1 MKSIIK
7 RNQIIITSLAVLIA
21 VAGYLNYADKTK
33 FANSDIK
40 LFGGNKESEKE
51 NGGDELSTEEVLS
64 QISEDLS
71 LTKDIES
78 QDKDKEEVSTK
89 AEEAAANPSEKDK
102 KEGKDGE
109 STKEKKEGES
119 KAEASSS
126 QPGEAVLVNGTT
138 SVNLVAQAKLNREQ
152 VRSSNKEVLME
163 IINSDSV
170 SQEQKQSA
178 LDQMM
183 NITKAA
189 EKEAAT
195 ENLLAAKGFEQS
207 VVSIQDGKADVI
219 INLDSITDEQMAQIE
234 DIVKRTTEITIENIT
249 ISTLKSLK

>member
-33 FANSDIK
+33 FVNSDIK
-40 LFGGNKESEKE
+40 LFGGDKESEE
-51 NGGDELSTEEVLS
+51 GELSTEEVLS
-64 QISEDLS
+64 QISEELS

-78 QDKDKEEVSTK
+78 QDQDGEDISTK
-89 AEEAAANPSEKDK
+89 AEEAAANASEKDNK
-102 KEGKDGE
+102 KEED
-109 STKEKKEGES
+109 TKEKKEEGES
-119 KAEASSS
+119 QAEASSA
-126 QPGEAVLVNGTT
+126 QPGEAVLVSGTT

-152 VRSSNKEVLME
+152 VRSSNKEVLMQ

-183 NITKAA
+183 DITKAA

-219 INLDSITDEQMAQIE
+219 INLESITDEQMAQIE

-249 ISTLKSLK
+249 ISTLKSLQ

>member
-40 LFGGNKESEKE
+40 LFGGDKE
-51 NGGDELSTEEVLS
+51 NSNQESGEGELSTEEVLS

-78 QDKDKEEVSTK
+78 QDQDQADVSTK
-89 AEEAAANPSEKDK
+89 AEEAAADASEKDK
-102 KEGKDGE
+102 EGE
-109 STKEKKEGES
+109 NKEGES
-119 KAEASSS
+119 EAEASSA
-126 QPGEAVLVNGTT
+126 QPGEAVLVSGTT
-138 SVNLVAQAKLNREQ
+138 SVNLVAQAKMNREQ
-152 VRSSNKEVLME
+152 VRSSNKEVLMQ

-183 NITKAA
+183 DITKAA

-249 ISTLKSLK
+249 ISTLKSLQ

>member
-33 FANSDIK
+33 FVNSDIQMP
-40 LFGGNKESEKE
+40 GSEGESEE
-51 NGGDELSTEEVLS
+51 SELSTQEVLN

-71 LTKDIES
+71 LTGDIES
-78 QDKDKEEVSTK
+78 QDQDGEEISTK
-89 AEEAAANPSEKDK
+89 AKGEEAAVDPSEQGEENGTTQEEQ
-102 KEGKDGE
+102 KENE
-109 STKEKKEGES
+109 TT
-119 KAEASSS
+119 AEASST

-163 IINSDSV
+163 IINSDTV

-183 NITKAA
+183 DITKAA

-207 VVSIQDGKADVI
+207 VVSIQDGKVDVI
-219 INLDSITDEQMAQIE
+219 INLESISDEQMAQIE
-234 DIVKRTTEITIENIT
+234 DIVKRTTEISIENIT
-249 ISTLKSLK
+249 ISTLKSSE